1 MYDDRVKAVELA
13 LRTILAEA
21 GDRGLDVDSLCEG
34 AMRTILAHPSNDVV
48 LTADAV
54 MAIEVAADALDWA
67 TPEAA

>member
-1 MYDDRVKAVELA
+1 MYDERVKAVELA

-21 GDRGLDVDSLCEG
+21 GRRGLEVDSLCEA
-34 AMRTILAHPSNDVV
+34 AMKTILANPTRDAV

-67 TPEAA
+67 SPSAA